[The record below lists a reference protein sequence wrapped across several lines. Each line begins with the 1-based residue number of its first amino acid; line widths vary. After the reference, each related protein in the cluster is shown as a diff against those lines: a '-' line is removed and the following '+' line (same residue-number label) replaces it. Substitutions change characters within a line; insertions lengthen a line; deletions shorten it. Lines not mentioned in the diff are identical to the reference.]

1 MTSPEET
8 PTEEASDTQASSSR
22 VSLETF
28 YEQYTVKILL
38 ICPPPPL
45 VIGPSTCKK
54 IYICYKPL
62 PSSRVRANC
71 PPPHFLFFSSLIS
84 LASLALMIII
94 IMSDNDHNAHAKA
107 NDNDNN
113 SEFV

>member
-1 MTSPEET
+1 MMSPEEM

-38 ICPPPPL
+38 ISPPPHPTL

-54 IYICYKPL
+54 NT
-62 PSSRVRANC
+62 SVMSHS
-71 PPPHFLFFSSLIS
+71 PPPG
-84 LASLALMIII
+84 
-94 IMSDNDHNAHAKA
+94 
-107 NDNDNN
+107 
-113 SEFV
+113 